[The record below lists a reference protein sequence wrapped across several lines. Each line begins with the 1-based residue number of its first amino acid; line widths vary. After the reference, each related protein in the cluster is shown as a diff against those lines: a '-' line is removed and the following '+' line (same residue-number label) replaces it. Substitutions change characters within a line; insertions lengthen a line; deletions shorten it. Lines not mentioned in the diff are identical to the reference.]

1 MGNYC
6 LSKNFETQD
15 LDTAQ
20 GKNDR
25 LNNLSKTKLLC
36 N

>member
-15 LDTAQ
+15 IETTP

-25 LNNLSKTKLLC
+25 LKNIGIFTI
-36 N
+36 